1 MAIRLSLA
9 LLSAAALFAAAPV
22 AAQLLGGGLGGA
34 VGGLG
39 NEVGSLGGGIGRT
52 ISGIPGGVIS
62 ATSPAQAAQRHALVG
77 GAFDRIDH
85 LANSVA
91 DTADSLV
98 DLRRLRLSLLVEA
111 HRTELDRDGAGNP
124 VRRDRLIAVDPD
136 PASLSAATAAGFRVL
151 ADDHEDQLG
160 LRLVSL
166 SVPARMNPR
175 KALDALHRSAPS
187 LNADFDHIY
196 EPAGGAL
203 APSMARLANGT
214 APRGTRIAMIDGGV
228 ASHPSMAGASI
239 EQKGFAGPASATGH
253 GTAVASL
260 LVGDQGAFR
269 GAARGASLFV
279 GDVYGGN
286 PASGSALTIV
296 RAMGWAASKNPQLIN
311 ISLVGP
317 ANRVIERAIGALR
330 SRGIMIVAA
339 IGNDG
344 PAAPPQYPAS
354 YPGVVAVTGV
364 DAKGKALVE
373 AGRATH
379 IDFAAPGADLAAA
392 LPGSGYARIR
402 GTSFAAPLV
411 AARLAANGSPDRLAG
426 EARPGKGKVGRGI
439 VCGEC
444 RIDPRSVG
452 AK

>member
-1 MAIRLSLA
+1 MATRLSLA
-9 LLSAAALFAAAPV
+9 LLGAATLFATAPV
-22 AAQLLGGGLGGA
+22 ASQLLGGGLGNA

-39 NEVGSLGGGIGRT
+39 NAVGGLGGIDRTLGGLPGNAIGA
-52 ISGIPGGVIS
+52 V
-62 ATSPAQAAQRHALVG
+62 SPVQSEQRRALVG

-85 LANSVA
+85 LASSVA

-124 VRRDRLIAVDPD
+124 VRRDRLLAVDPD
-136 PASLSAATAAGFRVL
+136 PSGLAAAAAAGFRVL
-151 ADDHEDQLG
+151 ADVDEDQLG

-175 KALDALHRSAPS
+175 KALDVLRRSAPS

-203 APSMARLANGT
+203 APAITRLASGT
-214 APRGTRIAMIDGGV
+214 APRGTRIGMIDGGV
-228 ASHPSMAGASI
+228 ASHPSMARASI

-260 LVGDQGAFR
+260 LVGDQGLFK

-286 PASGSALTIV
+286 PASGSALSIV
-296 RAMGWAASKNPQLIN
+296 RAMDWAASKNPQLIS

-317 ANRVIERAIGALR
+317 ANCAIERGIAALR
-330 SRGIMIVAA
+330 GRGILIVAA
-339 IGNDG
+339 VGNDG

-354 YPGVVAVTGV
+354 YPGVIAVTGV
-364 DAKGKALVE
+364 DAKGKALIE

-379 IDFAAPGADLAAA
+379 LDFAAPGADLAAA

-402 GTSFAAPLV
+402 GTSFAVPLV
-411 AARLAANGSPDRLAG
+411 AARLVANGSLERLAG
-426 EARPGKGKVGRGI
+426 EARPGKGRVGRGI